1 MYPVEPGADAELAGQ
16 GVHTPSALLYWPTA
30 HEAEWTGVVA
40 VVMMIMIVTGSLG
53 VIIDLAVRPRAFIQ
67 LASGWGLR

>member
-1 MYPVEPGADAELAGQ
+1 M
-16 GVHTPSALLYWPTA
+16 HTPSALLYWPTA

-40 VVMMIMIVTGSLG
+40 VVMMIMIMIVTGSLG